1 MTSLDQLLF
10 CRQCGICFI
19 SSSRWQAMNTIK
31 QDAVDFILG
40 ADLGY
45 RHDPSQICLSLS
57 EILESVKDAGGVT
70 ISTKGGDPVKG
81 FHLII
86 RRGIDNH
93 GLAMGVG
100 RDETRPFERT
110 LR

>member
-1 MTSLDQLLF
+1 MPSN
-10 CRQCGICFI
+10 I
-19 SSSRWQAMNTIK
+19 
-31 QDAVDFILG
+31 DAVDFILG

-45 RHDPSQICLSLS
+45 RHDPCQICSSLS
-57 EILESVKDAGGVT
+57 EILELVKGAGGVT
-70 ISTKGGDPVKG
+70 NSTKGGDPIMG

-86 RRGIDNH
+86 RRAIDNH

-110 LR
+110 IR